1 MKWLAVGWK
10 PLKSNALFF
19 VMMYL
24 LGCVSA
30 WVALGPYKDAKLY
43 DHLYTELFFDLYL
56 LVAALTLVPERW
68 RRWLRLMLYVVFY
81 GVALVDAYCYVTF
94 SSTLNPSML
103 MLVGETNGREAWE
116 FLTTLVSPDLIFSNL
131 GWILLLIGVNLLLHF
146 APRYRLFYWP
156 KYALSLPVEVAFSV
170 LAVTGWVACGCD
182 AWENKVKV
190 HRLMSAKTIG
200 EVEHTLTNK
209 HHGVLYNPML
219 RLVFSLCQ
227 RLSQPPGG
235 QIGGGRRQGE
245 R

>member
-1 MKWLAVGWK
+1 MMKQESWMKWLAVGWK

-30 WVALGPYKDAKLY
+30 WVTLGPYKDAKLY

-116 FLTTLVSPDLIFSNL
+116 FLTTLVSADLIFSNL
-131 GWILLLIGVNLLLHF
+131 GWILLLIGVNLLLYF
-146 APRYRLFYWP
+146 APRYRIF
-156 KYALSLPVEVAFSV
+156 
-170 LAVTGWVACGCD
+170 
-182 AWENKVKV
+182 
-190 HRLMSAKTIG
+190 
-200 EVEHTLTNK
+200 
-209 HHGVLYNPML
+209 
-219 RLVFSLCQ
+219 
-227 RLSQPPGG
+227 
-235 QIGGGRRQGE
+235 
-245 R
+245 

>member
-30 WVALGPYKDAKLY
+30 WVTLGPYKDAKLY

-94 SSTLNPSML
+94 SSRWCRPTS
-103 MLVGETNGREAWE
+103 
-116 FLTTLVSPDLIFSNL
+116 FS
-131 GWILLLIGVNLLLHF
+131 
-146 APRYRLFYWP
+146 A
-156 KYALSLPVEVAFSV
+156 
-170 LAVTGWVACGCD
+170 T
-182 AWENKVKV
+182 
-190 HRLMSAKTIG
+190 
-200 EVEHTLTNK
+200 
-209 HHGVLYNPML
+209 
-219 RLVFSLCQ
+219 
-227 RLSQPPGG
+227 
-235 QIGGGRRQGE
+235 
-245 R
+245 